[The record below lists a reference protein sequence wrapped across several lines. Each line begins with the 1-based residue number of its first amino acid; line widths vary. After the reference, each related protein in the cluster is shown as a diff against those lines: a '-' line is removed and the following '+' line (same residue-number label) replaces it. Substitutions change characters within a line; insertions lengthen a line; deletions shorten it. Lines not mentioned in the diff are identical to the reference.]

1 LHLGIQLSISRS
13 SLSSSLSVTAGRNLG
28 SEIEQLGA
36 RIGRALATRQLTQW
50 QRNFLE
56 DVRSRIDRYGDS
68 TRLSDRQ
75 RQKLEEII
83 AVKAAPSPLPAV
95 RRSKAFH
102 QRRRRES
109 SFEFWGIWPRWYRR
123 DYQFAA
129 ALIVVGFIALLQ
141 LIVPH
146 ATDGQRT
153 SNILS
158 VTSGEY
164 GADDFPSQNFTVTDG
179 DTIRVSGE
187 LKGTR
192 LVGFNAPE
200 VFSPK
205 CEYERQLGGRA
216 TARVKQLVSTSSTRI
231 RKVSCACE
239 PGTEGTKLCNYG
251 RSCGVLLAGGR
262 DVGQILISEGLAVP
276 FVCGSTSCPATP
288 RPWCG

>member
-1 LHLGIQLSISRS
+1 
-13 SLSSSLSVTAGRNLG
+13 
-28 SEIEQLGA
+28 
-36 RIGRALATRQLTQW
+36 LATRQLTQW

-56 DVRSRIDRYGDS
+56 DLVSRIDRYGDS
-68 TRLSDRQ
+68 IRFSDRQ

-83 AVKAAPSPLPAV
+83 AAKAGPSPLPPI
-95 RRSKAFH
+95 RRPKALH
-102 QRRRRES
+102 QRRRRKP
-109 SFEFWGIWPRWYRR
+109 SFEFWGRRRPRWYRR
-123 DYQFAA
+123 DYRLVA

-146 ATDGQRT
+146 ATDSQRT
-153 SNILS
+153 SNIVS

-164 GADDFPSQNFTVTDG
+164 EADDFPSQNFTVTDG

-276 FVCGSTSCPATP
+276 FVCGPTSCPATP
-288 RPWCG
+288 RPWCS